1 LVDHV
6 SDEFDAGCAA
16 NLVVAF
22 EAAFEVENE
31 TFEQQLADIGKLE
44 RTRSSIKILNE
55 TFEQRLANIGK
66 LERTR
71 SSSKIF
77 TINQPI
83 KNLSID
89 Q

>member
-44 RTRSSIKILNE
+44 RGRSSIKI
-55 TFEQRLANIGK
+55 
-66 LERTR
+66 
-71 SSSKIF
+71 S
-77 TINQPI
+77 TINKPI
-83 KNLSID
+83 NRSIK
-89 Q
+89 QNKGFINQSFL

>member
-31 TFEQQLADIGKLE
+31 TFEQQLA
-44 RTRSSIKILNE
+44 
-55 TFEQRLANIGK
+55 NIGK
-66 LERTR
+66 LEE
-71 SSSKIF
+71 
-77 TINQPI
+77 QH
-83 KNLSID
+83 
-89 Q
+89 